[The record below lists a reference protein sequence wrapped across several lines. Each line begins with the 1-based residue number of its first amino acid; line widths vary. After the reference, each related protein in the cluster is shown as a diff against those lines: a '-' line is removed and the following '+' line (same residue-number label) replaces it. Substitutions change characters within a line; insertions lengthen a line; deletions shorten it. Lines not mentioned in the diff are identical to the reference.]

1 MKYQSSSILKHL
13 ECHKGLLMNHRFESK
28 GDHND
33 YSILLEPK
41 IIDFARSKCGPTIA
55 ELARDYENVSCIGHY
70 LVKMFRNKFL
80 PPPVKFHKSRKGRS
94 C

>member
-1 MKYQSSSILKHL
+1 MKYQSSLILKHL

-41 IIDFARSKCGPTIA
+41 IIDFQVANAAQQMQNWPEIM
-55 ELARDYENVSCIGHY
+55 
-70 LVKMFRNKFL
+70 KMYHIL
-80 PPPVKFHKSRKGRS
+80 DII
-94 C
+94 

>member
-1 MKYQSSSILKHL
+1 MKYQSSLVLKHL

-41 IIDFARSKCGPTIA
+41 IIDFEGASAAQQLLNLPEIM
-55 ELARDYENVSCIGHY
+55 
-70 LVKMFRNKFL
+70 KMYHIL
-80 PPPVKFHKSRKGRS
+80 DII
-94 C
+94 

>member
-1 MKYQSSSILKHL
+1 MKYQSSLILKHL

-41 IIDFARSKCGPTIA
+41 IIDCQGANAAQQLQNWPEIM
-55 ELARDYENVSCIGHY
+55 
-70 LVKMFRNKFL
+70 KMYHIL
-80 PPPVKFHKSRKGRS
+80 DII
-94 C
+94 

>member
-1 MKYQSSSILKHL
+1 MKYQSSLILKHL

-41 IIDFARSKCGPTIA
+41 IIDFQGANAAQQLQNWSEIM
-55 ELARDYENVSCIGHY
+55 
-70 LVKMFRNKFL
+70 KMYHIL
-80 PPPVKFHKSRKGRS
+80 DII
-94 C
+94 

>member
-1 MKYQSSSILKHL
+1 MKYQSSLILKHL

-41 IIDFARSKCGPTIA
+41 IIDFQGANAAQQLQNWPEIM
-55 ELARDYENVSCIGHY
+55 
-70 LVKMFRNKFL
+70 KMFHIL
-80 PPPVKFHKSRKGRS
+80 DII
-94 C
+94 